1 MNISKT
7 VKSLV
12 ALNKF
17 TEEYNTVV
25 YGANP
30 VLDATMTVYT
40 KIVAAEAVK
49 QGTLLEKVISV
60 GVVTTSPKKLP
71 LVNTTLM
78 LANRALLIKRVGL
91 KQAIIKDL
99 TTTIVATGIGYV
111 SAKVLD
117 KVEGN

>member
-7 VKSLV
+7 LKSLV

-30 VLDATMTVYT
+30 VLDAAMTVYT

-111 SAKVLD
+111 YVKALD
-117 KVEGN
+117 EVEGN

>member
-60 GVVTTSPKKLP
+60 GVVTTSHKKLP
-71 LVNTTLM
+71 LVNTGLM

-99 TTTIVATGIGYV
+99 TATVIATGIGYV
-111 SAKVLD
+111 YAKAVD
-117 KVEGN
+117 GTEGN

>member
-30 VLDATMTVYT
+30 VLDAAMTVYT
-40 KIVAAEAVK
+40 KIVATEAVK

-60 GVVTTSPKKLP
+60 GVVTTSHKKLP
-71 LVNTTLM
+71 LVNTGLM

-99 TTTIVATGIGYV
+99 TATVVSTAIGYV
-111 SAKVLD
+111 YAKATD
-117 KVEGN
+117 ETEGN

>member
-7 VKSLV
+7 LKSLV

-25 YGANP
+25 YCANP
-30 VLDATMTVYT
+30 VLDATMNVYT
-40 KIVAAEAVK
+40 KIVATEAVK

-60 GVVTTSPKKLP
+60 GVVTTSHKKLP

-78 LANRALLIKRVGL
+78 SANRALLIKRVGL

-99 TTTIVATGIGYV
+99 TITAVATAIGYV
-111 SAKVLD
+111 YAKAVD
-117 KVEGN
+117 ETEGS

>member
-17 TEEYNTVV
+17 TEEHNTVV

-30 VLDATMTVYT
+30 VLDAAMTVYT
-40 KIVAAEAVK
+40 KIVATEAMK
-49 QGTLLEKVISV
+49 QGTTLEKVIST
-60 GVVTTSPKKLP
+60 GVFATSHKKLP
-71 LVNTTLM
+71 LVNTSLM

-111 SAKVLD
+111 CAKALD
-117 KVEGN
+117 EVEGN

>member
-17 TEEYNTVV
+17 TAEYNSVV

-30 VLDATMTVYT
+30 VLDIGMTVYT

-99 TTTIVATGIGYV
+99 TATAVATAIGYAYTKAV
-111 SAKVLD
+111 D
-117 KVEGN
+117 ETEGN

>member
-7 VKSLV
+7 LKSLV
-12 ALNKF
+12 ALNQF
-17 TEEYNTVV
+17 IEDYNTVV

-30 VLDATMTVYT
+30 VLDIGMTVYG
-40 KIVAAEAVK
+40 KIVALETMK
-49 QGTLLEKVISV
+49 QGTTLEKVIST
-60 GVVTTSPKKLP
+60 GIFATSHKKLP

-99 TTTIVATGIGYV
+99 TTTIVATGIGY
-111 SAKVLD
+111 AYTKALD
-117 KVEGN
+117 EVESN

>member
-12 ALNKF
+12 ALNQF
-17 TEEYNTVV
+17 TEEYNTIV
-25 YGANP
+25 YGAHP
-30 VLDATMTVYT
+30 TLDMAMTAYG
-40 KIVAAEAVK
+40 KLIAMEAMK
-49 QGTLLEKVISV
+49 NGTTLEKVVSV
-60 GVVTTSPKKLP
+60 GVAVTSHKKLP

-78 LANRALLIKRVGL
+78 LTNRALLIKRVGL

-99 TTTIVATGIGYV
+99 TATVRATGIGYV

-117 KVEGN
+117 EVEGN

>member
-12 ALNKF
+12 ALNQF
-17 TEEYNTVV
+17 TEDYNTIV

-30 VLDATMTVYT
+30 VLDIGMTVYG
-40 KIVAAEAVK
+40 KIVALEAMK
-49 QGTLLEKVISV
+49 QGTTLEKVISV
-60 GVVTTSPKKLP
+60 GIATTSHKKLP
-71 LVNTTLM
+71 LVNTSLM
-78 LANRALLIKRVGL
+78 LVNRALLIKRVGL

-111 SAKVLD
+111 YVKATDETEV
-117 KVEGN
+117 N

>member
-30 VLDATMTVYT
+30 VLDRGMTTYGKLIAMEAT
-40 KIVAAEAVK
+40 KN
-49 QGTLLEKVISV
+49 GTALEKVVSV
-60 GVVTTSPKKLP
+60 GVAVTSHKKLP
-71 LVNTTLM
+71 LVNTTLT

-99 TTTIVATGIGYV
+99 TTTAVATAIGYV
-111 SAKVLD
+111 YAKAVD
-117 KVEGN
+117 ETEGN

>member
-17 TEEYNTVV
+17 TEEYNTVL

-30 VLDATMTVYT
+30 VLDAAMTVYT

-111 SAKVLD
+111 YAKTLD
-117 KVEGN
+117 EVEGN

>member
-7 VKSLV
+7 LKSLV

-30 VLDATMTVYT
+30 VLDAAMTIYT
-40 KIVAAEAVK
+40 KIVATEAVK

-60 GVVTTSPKKLP
+60 GVVTTSHKKLP
-71 LVNTTLM
+71 LVNTSLM
-78 LANRALLIKRVGL
+78 LVNRALLIKRVGL

-111 SAKVLD
+111 CAKVLD
-117 KVEGN
+117 ELEGN

>member
-7 VKSLV
+7 LKSLV

-30 VLDATMTVYT
+30 VLDIGMTVYG
-40 KIVAAEAVK
+40 KIVALEAMK
-49 QGTLLEKVISV
+49 QGTALEKVIST
-60 GVVTTSPKKLP
+60 GIFATSHKKLP
-71 LVNTTLM
+71 LVNTSLM
-78 LANRALLIKRVGL
+78 LVNRALLIKRVGL

-99 TTTIVATGIGYV
+99 TATVIATGIGYV
-111 SAKVLD
+111 CAKALD
-117 KVEGN
+117 EVESN

>member
-17 TEEYNTVV
+17 TEEYNAIV

-30 VLDATMTVYT
+30 VLDMGMTVYT
-40 KIVAAEAVK
+40 KIVATEAVK

-60 GVVTTSPKKLP
+60 GVVTTSHKKLP
-71 LVNTTLM
+71 LVNATLM

-99 TTTIVATGIGYV
+99 TTTIVATGIGYI

-117 KVEGN
+117 EVEGN

>member
-7 VKSLV
+7 LKSLV

-17 TEEYNTVV
+17 TEEYNTIV

-30 VLDATMTVYT
+30 VLDAAMTVYT
-40 KIVAAEAVK
+40 KIVATEAVK

-60 GVVTTSPKKLP
+60 GVVTTSHKKLP

-111 SAKVLD
+111 YVKATD
-117 KVEGN
+117 WTEGN

>member
-1 MNISKT
+1 MPSYG
-7 VKSLV
+7 LG

-25 YGANP
+25 YAANP
-30 VLDATMTVYT
+30 VLDAAMTVYT

-99 TTTIVATGIGYV
+99 TATAVATAIGY
-111 SAKVLD
+111 AYTKALD
-117 KVEGN
+117 EVEGN

>member
-30 VLDATMTVYT
+30 VLDAAMTVYT
-40 KIVAAEAVK
+40 KIVATEAMK
-49 QGTLLEKVISV
+49 QGTTLEKVIST
-60 GVVTTSPKKLP
+60 GVFATSHKKLP
-71 LVNTTLM
+71 LVNTSLM

-117 KVEGN
+117 EVEGN

>member
-60 GVVTTSPKKLP
+60 GVAVTSHKKLP

-78 LANRALLIKRVGL
+78 LANRALLFKRAGL
-91 KQAIIKDL
+91 KQTVIKDL
-99 TTTIVATGIGYV
+99 TITAVATAIGYV
-111 SAKVLD
+111 YAKTVD
-117 KVEGN
+117 EAKGN

>member
-12 ALNKF
+12 ALNQF
-17 TEEYNTVV
+17 TEDYNTIV

-30 VLDATMTVYT
+30 VLDIGMTVYG
-40 KIVAAEAVK
+40 KIVALEAMK
-49 QGTLLEKVISV
+49 QGTALEKVISV
-60 GVVTTSPKKLP
+60 GIATTSHKKLP
-71 LVNTTLM
+71 LVNTSLM
-78 LANRALLIKRVGL
+78 LVNRALLIKRVGL

-111 SAKVLD
+111 YVKATDETEV
-117 KVEGN
+117 N

>member
-7 VKSLV
+7 LKSLV

-30 VLDATMTVYT
+30 VLDMAMTAYGKILTM
-40 KIVAAEAVK
+40 EAMK
-49 QGTLLEKVISV
+49 QGTTLEKVIST
-60 GVVTTSPKKLP
+60 GIFATSHKKLP
-71 LVNTTLM
+71 LVNTSLM
-78 LANRALLIKRVGL
+78 LVNRALLIKRVGL

-99 TTTIVATGIGYV
+99 TTTIVATGVGYV
-111 SAKVLD
+111 SAKALD
-117 KVEGN
+117 KVEWN

>member
-40 KIVAAEAVK
+40 KIVAAEAMK
-49 QGTLLEKVISV
+49 QGTVLEKVISV
-60 GVVTTSPKKLP
+60 GVATTSHKKLP

-99 TTTIVATGIGYV
+99 TATVIATGIGYV
-111 SAKVLD
+111 YAKAVD
-117 KVEGN
+117 GTEGN

>member
-30 VLDATMTVYT
+30 VLDAAMTVYT

-71 LVNTTLM
+71 LVNATLM

-99 TTTIVATGIGYV
+99 TATAVATAIGYV
-111 SAKVLD
+111 CAKALD
-117 KVEGN
+117 EVEGN

>member
-30 VLDATMTVYT
+30 VLNATMTVYT

-49 QGTLLEKVISV
+49 QGTLLEKVVSV
-60 GVVTTSPKKLP
+60 GVAVTSHKKLP

-99 TTTIVATGIGYV
+99 TATVIATGIGY
-111 SAKVLD
+111 AYTKALD
-117 KVEGN
+117 ELEGN

>member
-7 VKSLV
+7 LKSLV

-30 VLDATMTVYT
+30 VLDAAMTVYT
-40 KIVAAEAVK
+40 KIVATEAMK
-49 QGTLLEKVISV
+49 QGTTLEKVISV
-60 GVVTTSPKKLP
+60 GVATTSHKKLP
-71 LVNTTLM
+71 LVNTSLM
-78 LANRALLIKRVGL
+78 LVNRALLIKRVGL

-99 TTTIVATGIGYV
+99 TTTIVATGVGYV

-117 KVEGN
+117 EVEGN

>member
-12 ALNKF
+12 SLNKF

-30 VLDATMTVYT
+30 VLDAAMTVYT
-40 KIVAAEAVK
+40 KIVATEAVK

-60 GVVTTSPKKLP
+60 GVVTTSHKKLP

-99 TTTIVATGIGYV
+99 TATVIATGIGYV

>member
-12 ALNKF
+12 ALNQF

-30 VLDATMTVYT
+30 VLDAAMTVYI

-99 TTTIVATGIGYV
+99 TATVIATGIGYV
-111 SAKVLD
+111 YAKAVD
-117 KVEGN
+117 ETEGN

>member
-111 SAKVLD
+111 STKVLD

>member
-7 VKSLV
+7 LKSLV

-30 VLDATMTVYT
+30 VLDAAMTVYT
-40 KIVAAEAVK
+40 KIVALEAMK
-49 QGTLLEKVISV
+49 QGTTLEKVIST
-60 GVVTTSPKKLP
+60 GVFATSHKKLP
-71 LVNTTLM
+71 LVNTSLM
-78 LANRALLIKRVGL
+78 LVNRALLIKRVGL

-99 TTTIVATGIGYV
+99 TTTVVSTAIGYV
-111 SAKVLD
+111 YAKATD
-117 KVEGN
+117 ETEGN

>member
-7 VKSLV
+7 LKSLV

-17 TEEYNTVV
+17 TEEYNTVL

-30 VLDATMTVYT
+30 VLDAAMTVYT
-40 KIVAAEAVK
+40 KIVTAEAVK

-78 LANRALLIKRVGL
+78 LTNRALLIKRVGL

-99 TTTIVATGIGYV
+99 TATVIATAIGYV
-111 SAKVLD
+111 YAKAVD
-117 KVEGN
+117 KTEGN

>member
-30 VLDATMTVYT
+30 VLDAAMTVYT
-40 KIVAAEAVK
+40 KIVATEAVK

-60 GVVTTSPKKLP
+60 GVVTTSHKKLP
-71 LVNTTLM
+71 LVNASLTLV
-78 LANRALLIKRVGL
+78 NRALLLKRAGL
-91 KQAIIKDL
+91 KQTVIKDL
-99 TTTIVATGIGYV
+99 TATVIATGIGY
-111 SAKVLD
+111 AYTKALD
-117 KVEGN
+117 ELEGN

>member
-7 VKSLV
+7 LKSLV

-30 VLDATMTVYT
+30 VLDAAMTVYT

-60 GVVTTSPKKLP
+60 GVVTTSHKKLP
-71 LVNTTLM
+71 LVNTSLTLV
-78 LANRALLIKRVGL
+78 NRALLIKRVGL

-111 SAKVLD
+111 CAKALD
-117 KVEGN
+117 EVEGN